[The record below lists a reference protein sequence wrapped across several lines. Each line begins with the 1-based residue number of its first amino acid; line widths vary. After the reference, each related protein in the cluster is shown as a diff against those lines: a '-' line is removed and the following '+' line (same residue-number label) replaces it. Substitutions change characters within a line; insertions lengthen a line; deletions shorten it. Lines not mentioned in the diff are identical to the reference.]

1 VPDIDTIWGAVLE
14 LRTAIIGIDGNNGLR
29 REIREFA
36 AKLEKHIARQEKIL
50 ADHERKLSNLYS
62 WKTEIDKERE
72 QEDFRKQEWDK
83 QQLELRKARLAT
95 LTAIVV
101 ALITAIGSIT
111 PKIVEVFRSLGGR

>member
-1 VPDIDTIWGAVLE
+1 MPDIDTIWGAVLE

-62 WKTEIDKERE
+62 WKTEIDKERD

-101 ALITAIGSIT
+101 ALITAIGSVT

>member
-1 VPDIDTIWGAVLE
+1 MPDIDTIWGAVLE

-29 REIREFA
+29 REIREFSA
-36 AKLEKHIARQEKIL
+36 ELEKHIARQEKIL
-50 ADHERKLSNLYS
+50 AEHERQLSNLYS

-101 ALITAIGSIT
+101 ALITAIGSVT
-111 PKIVEVFRSLGGR
+111 PKIVEVFRSLGAR

>member
-29 REIREFA
+29 REIREFSA
-36 AKLEKHIARQEKIL
+36 ELEKHIARQEKIL
-50 ADHERKLSNLYS
+50 AEHERQLSNLYS

-101 ALITAIGSIT
+101 ALITAIGSVT
-111 PKIVEVFRSLGGR
+111 PKIVEVFRSLGAR

>member
-1 VPDIDTIWGAVLE
+1 MPDIDTIWGAVLE

>member
-62 WKTEIDKERE
+62 WKTEIDKERD

-101 ALITAIGSIT
+101 ALITAIGSVT

>member
-1 VPDIDTIWGAVLE
+1 MPDIDTIWGAVLE

-29 REIREFA
+29 REIREFS

-50 ADHERKLSNLYS
+50 AEHERQLSNLYS

-101 ALITAIGSIT
+101 ALITAIGSVT
-111 PKIVEVFRSLGGR
+111 PKIVEVFRSLGAR

>member
-1 VPDIDTIWGAVLE
+1 MPDIDTIWGAVLE

-36 AKLEKHIARQEKIL
+36 TKLEKYIARQEKIL
-50 ADHERKLSNLYS
+50 AEHEKQLANLYS

-72 QEDFRKQEWDK
+72 QEDFRKQEWNK

-101 ALITAIGSIT
+101 ALITAVGSVT
-111 PKIVEVFRSLGGR
+111 PKIVEVFRSLGAR